1 MDNPPFVSIVVLNW
15 NGERYIAECL
25 NSLLDQTYR
34 NYEVIVVDNGSHDGS
49 VELIKGYLP
58 RIRLIRNEENLGFA
72 VGNNVAIREAKGE
85 YVVLFNYDAVAHS
98 EWLEQLVSGTLIHP
112 QADISSGPIYFYG
125 RDDVIWNAGLRIDML
140 TGISW
145 LRGMFQSH
153 LAPSNDVDYLSGC
166 ALLVRKL
173 VFDEIGLLDDR
184 FFCYSEDADFCLRAK
199 RDGFNLRLVP
209 DAIVWHSVPMGLR
222 GAPVRDQRQKF
233 KSDFKLILK
242 LWPLWCLPL
251 TLILRLTLIPIVY
264 VLLFHYP
271 LSHPLI
277 TWSAFFSALAEVRRN
292 GFQRDYSKELP
303 LHIRTLEFL
312 GVVGHRL
319 RMRSQIASIYGK

>member
-1 MDNPPFVSIVVLNW
+1 MDNPPFISVIVLNW
-15 NGERYIAECL
+15 NGERYIAQSL

-34 NYEVIVVDNGSHDGS
+34 NYEVIVVDNGSKDGS

-58 RIRLIRNEENLGFA
+58 RIRLILNEENLGFTG
-72 VGNNVAIREAKGE
+72 GNNVAIQEAKGE
-85 YVVLFNYDAVAHS
+85 YVVLFNNDAVAHS

-112 QADISSGPIYFYG
+112 QADIASGPIYFYE

-145 LRGMFQSH
+145 LLGMFQNH
-153 LAPSNDVDYLSGC
+153 LELSNDVDYLSGC
-166 ALLVRKL
+166 ALLVRKQ
-173 VFDEIGLLDDR
+173 VFDKIGLLDDR
-184 FFCYSEDADFCLRAK
+184 FFFYTEDVDFCLRAK
-199 RDGFNLRLVP
+199 RAGFTLRVVP
-209 DAIVWHSVPMGLR
+209 DAIVWHSVPIGLR

-251 TLILRLTLIPIVY
+251 TLILRLTLIPVAY
-264 VLLFHYP
+264 VLLFYYP

-277 TWSAFFSALAEVRRN
+277 TWSAFFSALSEERRD
-292 GFQRDYSKELP
+292 GFRRDYSKDLP
-303 LHIRTLEFL
+303 LRIRTLECL
-312 GVVGHRL
+312 RVVIHRL
-319 RMRSQIASIYGK
+319 RMRTQIASIYGK